1 MYVFRAKGIHRCGAF
16 SAAVDRDFL
25 NHSGSIQYRQQMK
38 PLIGSTF
45 TLSEAV

>member
-1 MYVFRAKGIHRCGAF
+1 MYVYLAKGIHFCGAF

-25 NHSGSIQYRQQMK
+25 NHPGSIQYLQPMK